1 MIESQPTAALDGR
14 VMIALALLASCVS
27 TWLLGLGLVSALCWG
42 ALVLAVVLW
51 RTRPRDVPSDPGAV
65 LSPADG
71 RVVSIGRVRDP
82 YTNREALLISVF
94 MNVLGTPAHR
104 ACVDG
109 VVRHVRRMPGLRE
122 ASASDVSAQPASN
135 AVVIDAHGRTVT
147 LVQVAGRIA
156 RRVLC
161 HVKPG
166 DVLTRGQRFG
176 QNRFGSRIDMYLP
189 IDALPLVALGDRVL
203 ATTTIVATLPKA

>member
-1 MIESQPTAALDGR
+1 MIDSQATAALDGR
-14 VMIALALLASCVS
+14 VMMGLALLVSLVS
-27 TWLLGLGLVSALCWG
+27 TWFLGAGLVTALCWG
-42 ALVLAVVLW
+42 VLALAVLLW
-51 RTRPRDVPSDPGAV
+51 RSRPRDVPSDPGAV

-71 RVVSIGRVRDP
+71 RVVSVGRARDP

-94 MNVLGTPAHR
+94 KNALGAPAHR

-109 VVRHVRRMPGLRE
+109 IVRHVRRL
-122 ASASDVSAQPASN
+122 PALGDARQAGRPIQSSSH

-166 DVLTRGQRFG
+166 DVLTRGQSFG
-176 QNRFGSRIDMYLP
+176 HNRFGSRIDMYLP
-189 IDALPLVALGDRVL
+189 LDALPRVALGDRVL
-203 ATTTIVATLPKA
+203 ATTTIVATMPKV